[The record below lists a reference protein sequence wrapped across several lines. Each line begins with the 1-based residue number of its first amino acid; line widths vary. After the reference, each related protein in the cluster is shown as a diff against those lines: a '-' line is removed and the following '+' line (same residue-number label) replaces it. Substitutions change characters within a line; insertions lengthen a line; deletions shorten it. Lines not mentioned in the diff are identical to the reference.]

1 MHPPALTGVPRML
14 LYREDRGRAGQSG
27 TEAKTNAHIITTVD
41 CLRIVRLR

>member
-14 LYREDRGRAGQSG
+14 LYREERSRAGQSG
-27 TEAKTNAHIITTVD
+27 TEAKANGHIITAAD